1 MQQPDA
7 RRHVLA
13 FLSRR
18 RHPQTMVDSLT
29 RAQRS
34 AHMRKIRSRDTAPEL
49 LVRRG
54 LHALGYR
61 FQVAGCGLPGKP
73 DVVFRR
79 RRKVIFVH
87 GCFWHSHEGC
97 PIAHIPKTRQD
108 YWRGKFE
115 VNRIRDRQD
124 LLNLETLGWAALIV
138 WECETAKMPE
148 LLAKLTNFLGPT
160 RVLATGHEVD
170 GG

>member
-1 MQQPDA
+1 MELCSA
-7 RRHVLA
+7 I
-13 FLSRR
+13 LSTR
-18 RHPQTMVDSLT
+18 RHPRTMADSLT

-34 AHMRKIRSRDTAPEL
+34 ARMRKIRNRDTTPEL
-49 LVRRG
+49 LVRRS

-61 FQVAGCGLPGKP
+61 FQVSGRGMPGQP
-73 DVVFRR
+73 DIVFRR

-97 PIAHIPKTRQD
+97 SIAHIPKTRQD

-115 VNRIRDRQD
+115 ANKVRDRQELVD
-124 LLNLETLGWAALIV
+124 LETLGWTSFIV

-160 RVLATGHEVD
+160 RVPATGYEVD
-170 GG
+170 GR